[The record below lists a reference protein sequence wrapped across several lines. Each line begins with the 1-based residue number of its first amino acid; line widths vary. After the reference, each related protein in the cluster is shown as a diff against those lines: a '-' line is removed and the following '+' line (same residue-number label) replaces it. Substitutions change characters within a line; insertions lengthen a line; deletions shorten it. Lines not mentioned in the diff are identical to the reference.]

1 MEYGSLL
8 SRAWQITWKHKILWL
23 FGILA
28 GFGSTNFNGN
38 FGGGGGGRNVPST
51 PGTPPTPTV
60 PPTFPDI
67 SPQLANGQLV
77 AILAVIGCC
86 LLIIVIALVIIGII
100 ARGGLIGGI
109 RMADEQDHV
118 TFGEAWA
125 IGTHYFWRMFG
136 IGLLLIAPTIVL
148 VIVFA
153 TVGILT
159 AGVGV
164 LCLLPLLCIL
174 VPLFIVLAILAHFAQ
189 FAVVLEDMRVMDAF
203 RRGWQILKANL
214 SNIIILGIILIIIEF
229 IAGLVLVVPFLVILI
244 PTVLFAFA
252 TSSGGQP
259 NLSALAVGGLAFLCF
274 LPIAIVLG
282 GILHT
287 WVTAVWTLA
296 YKQFVGRTPMAAVG
310 LGPVSPVTPAA

>member
-1 MEYGSLL
+1 MDYGSLL

-28 GFGSTNFNGN
+28 GFGGGNFNGN
-38 FGGGGGGRNVPST
+38 FGGGGGGRNVPVT
-51 PGTPPTPTV
+51 PGTPPTPV
-60 PPTFPDI
+60 PPTVPDI
-67 SPQLANGQLV
+67 PSQLGNGQFV
-77 AILAVIGCC
+77 AVLAVIGCC

-118 TFGEAWA
+118 TFGEAWG

-136 IGLLLIAPTIVL
+136 IGLLLILPTIVL

-159 AGVGV
+159 AGIGI

-174 VPLFIVLAILAHFAQ
+174 VPLFFVLAILAHFAQ
-189 FAVVLEDMRVMDAF
+189 FAVVLEDMPVMDAF

-214 SNIIILGIILIIIEF
+214 SNIIILGIILIVIEF
-229 IAGLVLVVPFLVILI
+229 IAGLVLVVPFLAILI
-244 PTVLFAFA
+244 PTMIVAFA
-252 TSSGGQP
+252 SGTGGQP
-259 NLSALAVGGLAFLCF
+259 NMGALAVGGLAFLCF

-287 WVTAVWTLA
+287 WVTGVWTLA
-296 YKQFVGRTPMAAVG
+296 YKQFMGRTPATPIAPTTT
-310 LGPVSPVTPAA
+310 GPMIPA